1 LYRFRYLDE
10 ADAARWP
17 NWYEVDVAAFSAMDS
32 GVVMEWEEAT
42 GYRAMDTRDDS
53 PANVAAAAKNRE
65 MKALLAVQW
74 LAVRLSGDTTPW
86 AEFRPKAMRVEYPPE
101 LLAAV
106 AADIAAEERG
116 EGNPAGPAT
125 NRATRRAKSAS
136 AAATSPP
143 RARKAAPRQ
152 SGS

>member
-1 LYRFRYLDE
+1 MYRFRYLDE

-17 NWYEVDVAAFSAMDS
+17 GWYEVELSAFAAMDS

-42 GYRAMDTRDDS
+42 GYRAMDTREDS
-53 PANVAAAAKNRE
+53 PANVVAAAKGRE

-74 LAVRLSGDTTPW
+74 LAVRLSSDTTPW
-86 AEFRPKAMRVEYPPE
+86 SEFRPKPMQVEYPPE

-106 AADIAAEERG
+106 AAEIAEESG

-136 AAATSPP
+136 AAATSP
-143 RARKAAPRQ
+143 RARKAAPRR

>member
-17 NWYEVDVAAFSAMDS
+17 GWYEVDMADFSGMDS

-42 GYRAMDTRDDS
+42 GYRAMDRRDDS
-53 PANVAAAAKNRE
+53 PANVVAASKNRQ

-86 AEFRPKAMRVEYPPE
+86 SEFRPKPMRVEYPAE
-101 LLAAV
+101 LLAA
-106 AADIAAEERG
+106 IAAEIAKESG
-116 EGNPAGPAT
+116 EGNSAGPAT

-136 AAATSPP
+136 AAATSP
-143 RARKAAPRQ
+143 RARKAAPRR